1 MSDKEHMI
9 ARVKELEEAI
19 RYITDKLLVHEGV
32 HPTYYMDT
40 YRPEDGEYY
49 VTQERIKRLIKSIA
63 A

>member
-1 MSDKEHMI
+1 MI